1 MIIDYQYFFVFLFI
15 LIAALLFSLPIF
27 SFLNEEDDN
36 TRNYSMDSL
45 RGFLAIF
52 VIFTHTVAMFYLFK
66 EDSWKNPNIKIG
78 YLAKIGVSLFFM
90 LTGYLFWLKLKYSE
104 NINWY
109 QLYLK
114 RILRIVPLIYFQ
126 TIACIITI
134 LIITHFTFGLKFIY
148 KTFME
153 ALPWFDFLNNNKPPV
168 NGYKNSYYLTGGVL
182 WTIVYEWGFYFS
194 LPILYLFRKKSKEF
208 VFGICFIIVY
218 ANTMFEFQEELKFIF
233 LFALGMLC
241 VEIKDY
247 FKLKKL
253 YLDILLLIA
262 VFSVLIFK
270 PDQKVN
276 SYLNLFF
283 VIITVCIINGADL
296 FGILKNTGLR
306 RLGKI
311 SYSIYIMHPL
321 ILFISYLIMQ
331 KYNLLFATNIY
342 LFYLPLISILLI
354 SSLTYKW
361 IEIPFMKIK
370 K

>member
-1 MIIDYQYFFVFLFI
+1 MIIDFQYFFVFLFI
-15 LIAALLFSLPIF
+15 LIAALLFSVPLF
-27 SFLNEEDDN
+27 SYLDEEDDQS
-36 TRNYSMDSL
+36 RNHAMDSL

-78 YLAKIGVSLFFM
+78 YLAGVGVSLFFM

-104 NINWY
+104 NLNWY
-109 QLYLK
+109 KLYVK

-134 LIITHFTFGLKFIY
+134 LIITDFNFGLKSIY

-153 ALPWFDFLNNNKPPV
+153 ALPWFDFLNNNKTPI

-194 LPILYLFRKKSKEF
+194 LPLLYLFRKKSKEF
-208 VFGICFIIVY
+208 VFGLCFLIVY
-218 ANTMFEFQEELKFIF
+218 TNAIFEFREELKFIF
-233 LFALGMLC
+233 LFVLGMLC

-247 FKLKKL
+247 LKLKKL
-253 YLDILLLIA
+253 YLELLLLIA
-262 VFSVLIFK
+262 IFSVLIFK

-311 SYSIYIMHPL
+311 SYSIYIMHPI
-321 ILFISYLIMQ
+321 ILFISYMIMQ
-331 KYNLLFATNIY
+331 KYNLLFAANIY
-342 LFYLPLISILLI
+342 LFYLPLTIILLI